1 MSRAISTPIGLAW
14 SEADTRSRADRL
26 VTAVRSALD

>member
-14 SEADTRSRADRL
+14 SEAETRERAAKL
-26 VTAVRSALD
+26 AAAVRSVL